1 MKYKETI
8 DKPIMLMLR
17 YIRNIKKQKAGNKMS
32 KSKVTKEPKVV
43 NVTSKVISKVTP
55 ALQVIIALLA
65 LMVILGLAVK
75 GASGY
80 LGDITADQK
89 LIASVVIVVLLA
101 YATATG
107 LRRLLK

>member
-8 DKPIMLMLR
+8 DKSISMI
-17 YIRNIKKQKAGNKMS
+17 YTAIGNIKKQKVGNKMS
-32 KSKVTKEPKVV
+32 KSKEQSKTV
-43 NVTSKVISKVTP
+43 NVTSKVISKLTP

-101 YATATG
+101 YAIATG
-107 LRRLLK
+107 FKRLVK